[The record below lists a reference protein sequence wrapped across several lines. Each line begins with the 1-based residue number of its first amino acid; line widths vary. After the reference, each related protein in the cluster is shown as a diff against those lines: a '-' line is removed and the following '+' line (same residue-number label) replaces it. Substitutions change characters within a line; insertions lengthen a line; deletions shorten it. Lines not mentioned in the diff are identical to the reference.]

1 MLGPKTAEQVQDE
14 YPVAELDC
22 IAVKGK
28 KLGVKIFTIAPETEL
43 HREFLEFYYS
53 GNWYQALKSIP
64 YCQNA
69 CPELFN
75 YYEAMKE
82 RLEEGKPEDWD
93 GTYRATSK

>member
-1 MLGPKTAEQVQDE
+1 MQQRKIPIWTKEQQAKFAKRVREKDF
-14 YPVAELDC
+14 PVSKHVAEVSCDGDAL
-22 IAVKGK
+22 VS
-28 KLGVKIFTIAPETEL
+28 TEVDS
-43 HREFLEFYYS
+43 RD